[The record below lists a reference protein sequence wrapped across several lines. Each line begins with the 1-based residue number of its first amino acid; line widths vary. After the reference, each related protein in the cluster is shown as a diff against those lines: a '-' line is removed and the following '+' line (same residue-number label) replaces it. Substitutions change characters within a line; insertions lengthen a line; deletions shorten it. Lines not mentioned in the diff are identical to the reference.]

1 MKTFFDLIDQLRDPA
16 QPDPQGVESEIL
28 AQFQAEK
35 SIFALDMSGYSFSA
49 RRGGILQH
57 LCKIREMQAFC
68 RPIIAAHG
76 GEIVRLL
83 ADNVLAV
90 FNRPD
95 PAIEAALDM
104 QRALGN
110 PHPSFRRDWMLS
122 VAIGIDHGKILLVP
136 GADCFGDAV
145 NIAYKLG
152 EDVARGGE
160 ILITENARTHL
171 TGSFELESLDL
182 SVSGLRIPAHRVI
195 V

>member
-1 MKTFFDLIDQLRDPA
+1 
-16 QPDPQGVESEIL
+16 
-28 AQFQAEK
+28 
-35 SIFALDMSGYSFSA
+35 
-49 RRGGILQH
+49 
-57 LCKIREMQAFC
+57 
-68 RPIIAAHG
+68 
-76 GEIVRLL
+76 
-83 ADNVLAV
+83 
-90 FNRPD
+90 
-95 PAIEAALDM
+95 
-104 QRALGN
+104 
-110 PHPSFRRDWMLS
+110 MLS